1 MSATDDSGNARRGLT
16 GWLGRLRGPLAG
28 GEAAAGGAM
37 GSEAV
42 TDSTLLDAV
51 VSGLPDPVVVLEQ
64 DGRVVSFNAGAA
76 ALAPA
81 LRRGDLASIAL
92 RMPELIEAIR

>member
-51 VSGLPDPVVVLEQ
+51 VSGLPGTPARLPARTPGGPDASL
-64 DGRVVSFNAGAA
+64 RVRPPAS
-76 ALAPA
+76 A
-81 LRRGDLASIAL
+81 LRPPLSRTGSTWTQGL
-92 RMPELIEAIR
+92 